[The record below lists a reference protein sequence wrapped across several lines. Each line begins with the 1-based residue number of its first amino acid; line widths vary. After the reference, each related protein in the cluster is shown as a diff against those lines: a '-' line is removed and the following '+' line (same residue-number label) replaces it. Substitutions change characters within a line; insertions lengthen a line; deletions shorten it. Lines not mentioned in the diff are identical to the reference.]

1 MTSTT
6 TTKQLN
12 EQYKNT
18 YIYCKVIKEKLDNF
32 QNQMLMVNVLKNKN
46 SPFKLW
52 GEEDS
57 MCSVK
62 QRLTS
67 TKEDNGTFTRLTEDG
82 KYYRFLVSSMGTHM
96 GHKYIKTMQI
106 TPLPKNIVDKYVV
119 EEVVEPVDFSDSEE
133 D

>member
-1 MTSTT
+1 
-6 TTKQLN
+6 
-12 EQYKNT
+12 
-18 YIYCKVIKEKLDNF
+18 
-32 QNQMLMVNVLKNKN
+32 MLMVNVLKNKN

-96 GHKYIKTMQI
+96 GHKYVKTMQI